1 MEWLLFVFI
10 SLAVAFIF
18 WVAVFV
24 VFPLLMGASYEV
36 TQDDKMKKMIKFARI
51 RKGDKVAELGSGN
64 GKLVIEF
71 AKLGAEIH
79 GYEINPFLVLLSK
92 WKINREGLKEKA
104 FVDWKN
110 FWSVNL
116 GEFDVV
122 LTFQVGYIMNTLE
135 KKLKREARKKMRVVS
150 NNWKFPTLKCLKQED
165 KVYYYEINSSNK

>member
-104 FVDWKN
+104 FVHWKN

-122 LTFQVGYIMNTLE
+122 LTLCFLHVSTIFGSSSRV
-135 KKLKREARKKMRVVS
+135 KLCAPRERMFNCSTPK
-150 NNWKFPTLKCLKQED
+150 
-165 KVYYYEINSSNK
+165 